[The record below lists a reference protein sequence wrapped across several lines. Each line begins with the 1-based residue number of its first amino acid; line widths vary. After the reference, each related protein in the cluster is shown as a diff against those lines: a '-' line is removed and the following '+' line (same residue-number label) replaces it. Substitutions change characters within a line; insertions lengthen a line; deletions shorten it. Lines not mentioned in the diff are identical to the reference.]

1 MHRVSEET
9 PYIRGKEKCPRR
21 VPATSWHSSSLSWS
35 SARFSGYQKH
45 HKLFCMHSTAI
56 AGRYSC
62 CRHQCWGWSSHP
74 QQLANRHGQ
83 DIAYDCCQLPPPT
96 RCAGFFSNMK
106 SNYSCLSMPRR
117 NLLLLQTIYQGSTTM
132 IIVPL
137 TTIKQQL
144 EDDCTRLCHI
154 VTKNNEYLAVLLC
167 KYLLI
172 ATYILQILI
181 FALLSVELCR
191 FTNEKNIEPIGT
203 QHYQ

>member
-1 MHRVSEET
+1 MDVTFINHTVALCWILFLSIFLQFQCQWQRTSLISTHFYLSVYQTHSKLVQKPRWSKVTYSYGASSSTKWGNVSEPLSPMHRVSEET

-83 DIAYDCCQLPPPT
+83 DIAYDC
-96 RCAGFFSNMK
+96 R
-106 SNYSCLSMPRR
+106 
-117 NLLLLQTIYQGSTTM
+117 
-132 IIVPL
+132 
-137 TTIKQQL
+137 
-144 EDDCTRLCHI
+144 
-154 VTKNNEYLAVLLC
+154 
-167 KYLLI
+167 
-172 ATYILQILI
+172 
-181 FALLSVELCR
+181 
-191 FTNEKNIEPIGT
+191 
-203 QHYQ
+203 

>member
-74 QQLANRHGQ
+74 QQLANRHGRKVVLEFWFGHPKCHFWYPPKRPKWVILGVFGYFGGTENGTSGARIKILRPLFNTNTPPKPPFRHLGNHFGPPKSDFQ
-83 DIAYDCCQLPPPT
+83 PFCTFCWILVIFTGGGIFFWESVWFSIAIPP
-96 RCAGFFSNMK
+96 S
-106 SNYSCLSMPRR
+106 
-117 NLLLLQTIYQGSTTM
+117 
-132 IIVPL
+132 
-137 TTIKQQL
+137 
-144 EDDCTRLCHI
+144 
-154 VTKNNEYLAVLLC
+154 
-167 KYLLI
+167 
-172 ATYILQILI
+172 
-181 FALLSVELCR
+181 
-191 FTNEKNIEPIGT
+191 
-203 QHYQ
+203 